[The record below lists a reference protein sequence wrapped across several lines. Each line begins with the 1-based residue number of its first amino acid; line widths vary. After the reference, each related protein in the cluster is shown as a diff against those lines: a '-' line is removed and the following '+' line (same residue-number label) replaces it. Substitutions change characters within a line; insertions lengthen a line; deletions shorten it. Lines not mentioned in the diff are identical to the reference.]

1 MSRNIFDFQNP
12 ERFVAG
18 TVGMPGERTFYLQAK
33 EGIKISSISL
43 EKSQVALLAER
54 ILNLL
59 KEMNL
64 PPKSV
69 ILKVDDAPLDLPL
82 MDDFRVGVIS
92 IAWDPQTQH
101 LIIEA
106 QAGESEE
113 VVDHQIT
120 EGPDLF
126 RVTLTSSMAKSFALR
141 SNALVKAGRPPCQ
154 FCGNPLDPSAHLCP
168 RANGYR
174 R

>member
-1 MSRNIFDFQNP
+1 MSRNIFDFLDP

-18 TVGMPGERTFYLQAK
+18 TVGLPGERTFYLQAMDAK
-33 EGIKISSISL
+33 RVSSVSL
-43 EKSQVALLAER
+43 EKSQVGLLAER
-54 ILNLL
+54 ILTLL

-64 PPKSV
+64 PLKST
-69 ILKVDDAPLDLPL
+69 ILQVDDGPLDLPL
-82 MDDFRVGVIS
+82 IEDFRVGLIA
-92 IAWDPQTQH
+92 IAWDLQSQR

-106 QAGESEE
+106 QSGDSDE
-113 VVDHQIT
+113 VIDHHDI

-126 RVTLTSSMAKSFALR
+126 RVSISASMAKSFALR
-141 SNALVKAGRPPCQ
+141 CNALIKAGRPPCQ
-154 FCGNPLDPSAHLCP
+154 FCGNPLDPVGHLCP

>member
-33 EGIKISSISL
+33 EGNKISSVSL

-64 PPKSV
+64 PPKTV
-69 ILKVDDAPLDLPL
+69 VLKVDDAPLELPL
-82 MDDFRVGVIS
+82 MDDFRVGVIA
-92 IAWDPQTQH
+92 IAWEPATQQ
-101 LIIEA
+101 LMIEA

-113 VVDHQIT
+113 VIDHQIS

-126 RVTLTSSMAKSFALR
+126 RVTLTASMAKSFALR